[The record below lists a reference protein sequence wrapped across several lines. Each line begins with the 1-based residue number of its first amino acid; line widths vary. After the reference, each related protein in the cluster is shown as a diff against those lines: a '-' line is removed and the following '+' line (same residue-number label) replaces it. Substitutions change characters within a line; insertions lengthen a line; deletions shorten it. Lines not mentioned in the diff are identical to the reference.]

1 MYVANTRPGNVVV
14 INGRTNKVAATVPV
28 GSLPQGVAA
37 DPQTNTVYVAN
48 NGSRSVSVLAGA
60 G

>member
-1 MYVANTRPGNVVV
+1 VV
-14 INGRTNKVAATVPV
+14 INGQTNKVAAIVPV
-28 GSLPQGVAA
+28 GSLPQGAAA

-48 NGSRSVSVLAGA
+48 NGSRPVSVLAGA